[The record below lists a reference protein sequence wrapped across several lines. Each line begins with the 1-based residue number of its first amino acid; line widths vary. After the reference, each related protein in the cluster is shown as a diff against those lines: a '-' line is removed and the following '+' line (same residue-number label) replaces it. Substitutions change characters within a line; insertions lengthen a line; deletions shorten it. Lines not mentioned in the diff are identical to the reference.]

1 MTAEQKE
8 QILKEIFY
16 KGCVEALAMERKD
29 RTTMSGQ
36 NKINETLNKLIL
48 NHTELAKWLLLKRV
62 NEVSARLTL
71 VALKPG

>member
-1 MTAEQKE
+1 
-8 QILKEIFY
+8 
-16 KGCVEALAMERKD
+16 MERKD

-62 NEVSARLTL
+62 NEVSARWTL